1 MTPLLPMP
9 DKQFDPIPTRHS
21 LLARLKDWGDQASWQ
36 DFFDTYWR
44 LIYNVAF
51 KAGLTDT
58 ESQEVVQET
67 IISVARKIPEF
78 KADPARGSFSAWL
91 MRLTRWRIT
100 DQFRK
105 RSKIGQSF
113 ASSAAGNPP
122 PFAEDTS
129 TTDALERIPDP
140 GGWALESVWQAEWEK
155 HVLDA
160 ALDRVK
166 RQVKPRQY
174 QMFDLHVVRKLSV
187 QETARTLQ
195 ASVASVYMA
204 RHRTLRLLKR
214 EIERVEKGA
223 LPQPSPDQSQPSH

>member
-1 MTPLLPMP
+1 MP
-9 DKQFDPIPTRHS
+9 DKPFDPIPTRHS
-21 LLARLKDWGDQASWQ
+21 LLVRLKDLGDQASWQ
-36 DFFDTYWR
+36 EFFETYWR

-51 KAGLTDT
+51 KAGLTDA

-91 MRLTRWRIT
+91 MRLTRWRIA

-105 RSKIGQSF
+105 RSTPGQWF
-113 ASSAAGNPP
+113 GHSAADKSTA
-122 PFAEDTS
+122 FAEDTS
-129 TTDALERIPDP
+129 TDALERIPDP
-140 GGWALESVWQAEWEK
+140 GGLALESVWQVEWEK

-166 RQVKPRQY
+166 RKVKPRQY
-174 QMFDLHVVRKLSV
+174 QMFDMHVMQKLSV
-187 QETARTLQ
+187 LETARTLQ

-204 RHRTLRLLKR
+204 RHRTLRLLRR
-214 EIERVEKGA
+214 EIEQVEKGT
-223 LPQPSPDQSQPSH
+223 LPQPSSRPPH